1 MNIRKFALIA
11 SVAGAMVFGGM
22 NASAMANGPV
32 ASDTGTVEGCSFD
45 DASGNWLYSNGSLCR
60 GTGEDPTTDAQGN
73 PVCANGNAPAIH
85 KRHGV
90 VTVSCVRKHI
100 RKAGAR

>member
-1 MNIRKFALIA
+1 MNTRRYALIA
-11 SVAGAMVFGGM
+11 AVIGAITVGGM
-22 NASAMANGPV
+22 NVSAQAQSPA

-60 GTGEDPTTDAQGN
+60 GTGEDPTADAQGN
-73 PVCANGNAPAIH
+73 PVCANGNVPGIH

-90 VTVSCVRKHI
+90 VTVTCVRKHS
-100 RKAGAR
+100 RKGGK